1 MISFPH
7 ILFPIDFSPQS
18 HAAAPFVKA
27 LAARYH
33 SDITLLHIVEVPPAW
48 YGASGEAAFGAW
60 VDMPELV
67 EARSDELAAFRTEEL
82 PDASVQPCVQTGDA
96 AAIIAR
102 VAHQKQVSLIMMP
115 THGYGPIRGLLM
127 GSVTAKVL
135 HDAECP
141 VWTAAHPADM
151 AVLPEKDWCQI
162 LCAVS
167 TDPAKDIP
175 LLHWAAQFASEQ
187 RACVRLVHA
196 VPGFDE
202 GQYNCQEDPLR
213 DFVFNVA
220 RERIAK
226 MQQQA
231 GTSLNV
237 AVEAGRTGHVVRE
250 LALRQ
255 RADLVVIGRGV
266 IQKTLGRL
274 RSNAYAIVRDAPCPV
289 ISI

>member
-1 MISFPH
+1 MISFPR
-7 ILFPIDFSPQS
+7 ILFPVDLSEQCR
-18 HAAAPFVKA
+18 AAAPFVKA
-27 LAARYH
+27 LATCFH
-33 SDITLLHIVEVPPAW
+33 SDVTLLHVVEVPPAW

-67 EARSDELAAFRTEEL
+67 EARRNELAAFRADTLGEV
-82 PDASVQPCVQTGDA
+82 SVQPCIQSGDP

-102 VAHQKQVSLIMMP
+102 VARQKQVSLIMMP
-115 THGYGPIRGLLM
+115 THGYGPFRGLLM

-141 VWTAAHPADM
+141 VWTATHPADM
-151 AVLPEKDWCQI
+151 VVPPEQEWRQI
-162 LCAVS
+162 LCAIGAE
-167 TDPAKDIP
+167 PAKDIP

-187 RACVRLVHA
+187 RACLRLVHA

-202 GQYNCQEDPLR
+202 GQFNCQEDPLR

-226 MQQQA
+226 LQEQA

-237 AVEAGRTGHVVRE
+237 TVEAGRTGHVVRE
-250 LALRQ
+250 LAIRQ
-255 RADLVVIGRGV
+255 LADLVVIGRGV
-266 IQKTLGRL
+266 IQKPLGRL

-289 ISI
+289 VSV